1 MLTLDQIR
9 PTLQTSKQMSNR
21 YVWMDTVQIIENL
34 LALKSKGEP
43 VFSLRQIKGKKSRKA
58 DTAGR
63 GIHIVRLRTNRSFEI
78 DGETLFPEIVIKNS
92 YDGSCPLVVEMGIFR
107 LVCTNGLVIKSKD
120 LGTIKI
126 RHTGTP
132 AEAAYDIVKGF
143 AANLPKLV
151 NVQKQLAETSLSEIQ
166 IKEFASRAA
175 RIRWDNIAE
184 DADVTEFITAI
195 RPEDNGNSVWKI
207 MNVVQEKLMN
217 GGVKMSG
224 MRRTGR
230 QVKNANEDLR
240 INQELFEL
248 AMEYAQS
255 SEGEV
260 VEAEEMV

>member
-1 MLTLDQIR
+1 MLTLDHIR
-9 PTLQTSKQMSNR
+9 PALQTSKQMSNR
-21 YVWMDTVQIIENL
+21 YVWMDTTEIVDNL
-34 LALKSKGEP
+34 LNLTSKGEP
-43 VFSLRQIKGKKSRKA
+43 VFELRQIQAKRARKPNG
-58 DTAGR
+58 AGR
-63 GIHIVRLRTNRSFEI
+63 GVHLVRLRTNKSFHV

-151 NVQKQLAETSLSEIQ
+151 NVQKKLAETSMNEIQ
-166 IKEFASRAA
+166 IKEFATRAA
-175 RIRWDNIAE
+175 RIRWDNVSE
-184 DADVTEFITAI
+184 DADVVEFISAT
-195 RPEDNGNSVWKI
+195 RPEDEGNTLWKVFNI
-207 MNVVQEKLMN
+207 VQEKLIN
-217 GGVKMSG
+217 GGVKLSG

-255 SEGEV
+255 SGGEM
-260 VEAEEMV
+260 VEIEEMV

>member
-1 MLTLDQIR
+1 MLTLDQIQ
-9 PTLQTSKQMSNR
+9 PSLQMSKRMSNR
-21 YVWMDTVQIIENL
+21 YVWMDTTQIVENL

-43 VFSLRQIKGKKSRKA
+43 VFSLREIKGKKSRKA

-63 GIHIVRLRTNRSFEI
+63 GIHIVRLRTNRSFEV

-175 RIRWDNIAE
+175 RIRWDNVSE
-184 DADVTEFITAI
+184 DADVVEFISAT
-195 RPEDNGNSVWKI
+195 RPEDEGNTLWKVFNI
-207 MNVVQEKLMN
+207 VQEKLIN
-217 GGVKMSG
+217 GGVKLSG

-255 SEGEV
+255 SGGELV
-260 VEAEEMV
+260 DIEEMV